1 MSLMTF
7 KEALAF
13 LRISDR
19 TLRTMVYSRQIPFH
33 KVGVKYLFDRI
44 EIESWLLKKRNE
56 HTGVYSGI

>member
-13 LRISDR
+13 LRISNR

-33 KVGVKYLFDRI
+33 KMVLNFKI
-44 EIESWLLKKRNE
+44 K
-56 HTGVYSGI
+56 

>member
-33 KVGVKYLFDRI
+33 KMGIKYLFDRV
-44 EIESWLLKKRNE
+44 ELEAWLMEKRE
-56 HTGVYSGI
+56 QYAGT